1 MKVKI
6 IKDKSTVPIWK
17 NRWVSS
23 VRKNKNYSGDFRI
36 LSLNGMNRNKKSSHK
51 RIVVRKD

>member
-6 IKDKSTVPIWK
+6 IKDKSKVPIWK
-17 NRWVSS
+17 DRWVSS
-23 VRKNKNYSGDFRI
+23 FRTNKDYSGDFRI
-36 LSLNGMNRNKKSSHK
+36 LSLNGMNRSKESSHK

>member
-23 VRKNKNYSGDFRI
+23 VRKYKNYSGDFRI
-36 LSLNGMNRNKKSSHK
+36 LSLNGMNRNKKSSRK